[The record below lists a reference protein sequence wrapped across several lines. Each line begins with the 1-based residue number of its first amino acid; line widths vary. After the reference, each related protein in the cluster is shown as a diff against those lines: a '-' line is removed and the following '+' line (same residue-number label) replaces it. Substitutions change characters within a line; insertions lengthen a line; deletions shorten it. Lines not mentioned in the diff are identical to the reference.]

1 MTHVMSSVFAL
12 LASISV
18 LLLGHGL
25 FSTLLSL
32 RMAEEGF
39 SDFTTGLVQSA
50 YFGGF
55 IIGTLLCHRVI
66 DRAGHIRSF
75 ATFATLASAAA
86 LVHAFVVT
94 PEVWAILRAMTGFC
108 VAGIFMITESWLNGK
123 VDNAQRGSVLGFYM
137 ASCFLAIGA
146 GQFLLGLADPLEFEL
161 FSVVAILFSLAL
173 VPILL
178 TKSEAPP
185 IPDTDRFGF
194 RKLLRVSPVG
204 LAVCFC
210 AGTMNSAF
218 YALAPIYAR
227 AIGFDASEIARFM
240 GIAIF
245 CGLALQWPMGWL
257 SDRLDRRLVVAAI
270 SVATTLASVALIQSP
285 SLGGLEVYFA
295 VGVFGGFCFTL
306 YGQGIAHAN
315 DKADPSDLIAVSA
328 GLLLFYGMG
337 AVSGPIGAAA
347 VMSWLGSDSLFVFQA
362 VIAGLVTLFTLIRML
377 VRAPVPLDEQNDF
390 VLMPSTTPMAVEL
403 DPRGEDEQFD
413 LDFEPPE
420 ALDEDALEWGEPAE
434 G

>member
-1 MTHVMSSVFAL
+1 MAHVMSSVFAL
-12 LASISV
+12 LASMAV

-39 SDFTTGLVQSA
+39 SDLTTGLVQSA

-55 IIGTLLCHRVI
+55 IIGTLFCHRVI

-94 PEVWAILRAMTGFC
+94 PEVWAVLRAMTGFC

-123 VDNAQRGSVLGFYM
+123 VDNTQRGSVLGLYM
-137 ASCFLAIGA
+137 ATCSLAIGA
-146 GQFLLGLADPLEFEL
+146 GQFLLGIADPLEFEL
-161 FSVVAILFSLAL
+161 FSIVAILFSLAL

-185 IPDTDRFGF
+185 IPETNRFGLW
-194 RKLLRVSPVG
+194 KLLRISPVG

-210 AGTMNSAF
+210 VGTMNSSF

-240 GIAIF
+240 GIAIVS
-245 CGLALQWPMGWL
+245 GLALQWPMGWL
-257 SDRLDRRLVVAAI
+257 SDKLDRRLVLAVISFATAA
-270 SVATTLASVALIQSP
+270 AAASLINSAAMTNLQI
-285 SLGGLEVYFA
+285 YA
-295 VGVFGGFCFTL
+295 AAGVFGGFCFTL
-306 YGQGIAHAN
+306 YGQGISHAN

-328 GLLLFYGMG
+328 GLLLFYGLG
-337 AVSGPIGAAA
+337 AVSGPIAAAA
-347 VMSWLGSDSLFVFQA
+347 VMSWLGSESLFVFPA
-362 VIAGLVTLFTLIRML
+362 VIAGLVTLFTLIRMMM
-377 VRAPVPLDEQNDF
+377 RAPVPLEDQNDF

-413 LDFEPPE
+413 LDFEPAE
-420 ALDEDALEWGEPAE
+420 ATDEDALEWGDPVE